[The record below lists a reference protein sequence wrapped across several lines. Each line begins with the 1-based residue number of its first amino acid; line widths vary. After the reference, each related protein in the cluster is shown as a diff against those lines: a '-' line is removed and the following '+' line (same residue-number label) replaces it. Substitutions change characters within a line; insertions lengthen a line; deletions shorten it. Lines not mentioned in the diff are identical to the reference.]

1 MRARAGQN
9 NGFLINT
16 RHEYA
21 RMYNDCSVLE
31 NRHVSLLYTLLAQE
45 PNADVFAGVR
55 PSFHDLINPWQ
66 CNDDAMSSLAASIRE
81 GMHHHVVLDV

>member
-1 MRARAGQN
+1 MRLGGAGQN

-45 PNADVFAGVR
+45 PNADVFAGVLAHS
-55 PSFHDLINPWQ
+55 PAMLLNSFSW
-66 CNDDAMSSLAASIRE
+66 
-81 GMHHHVVLDV
+81 